1 MADKKGEETTKKQEQ
16 TEVKED
22 DNLTP
27 SEEKIEKD
35 EGVSAEVAHREGEFD
50 ALEAQMKELKE
61 TVSKLT
67 ESISSMQTLADK
79 VNEAAAVYVENGAVI
94 QDDEEEIP
102 QPIVNTMDVYRE
114 EYPSNDEM
122 LDLSFSENKK

>member
-1 MADKKGEETTKKQEQ
+1 MDEKKVEETTKKQEQ
-16 TEVKED
+16 AEVKED

-27 SEEKIEKD
+27 DEEKIEKD

-50 ALEAQMKELKE
+50 ALQAQMKELKD

-67 ESISSMQTLADK
+67 ESLSSMQTVADK

-94 QDDEEEIP
+94 QDSEEEVP

-114 EYPSNDEM
+114 EYPSNDDI
-122 LDLSFSENKK
+122 LDLNFSENEK